1 MAVARS
7 GRTRRG
13 RRLIAGLVAVVVG
26 AVGGSVVVLVVF
38 GGSQP
43 AAAAEVALQPVGDFG
58 PDPFAR
64 IVDITE
70 VAEFPST
77 IKAVTTSVDET
88 TGTRIAEGTTPELYG
103 GLPTEL
109 VCDIEALESG
119 LDDPAR
125 GSAWAGVLG
134 IRSSAIA
141 DSLDEWTPA
150 LLTADTWITSHSYSG
165 RRAVPHQTVLQRG
178 TAVLIDAQG
187 VPRVTCASGSPLLPP
202 SLGGEFAVTK
212 PDSGAWQG
220 YRPGAVTSVEPGET
234 VEEFVVVDLENGRTY
249 TQPVGGSIKAK
260 NLTLAPDG
268 LGVVSFGDSEQQVV
282 DTLEE
287 LLGDSDREVSK
298 SYGGACRT
306 TTFWWGAEDVD
317 GDSLVVEF
325 DDVTGEFLRYL
336 HTNSGPDPTP
346 RYGVETPE
354 GLAAGAPLDEVSR
367 LYPGAV
373 RRTTS
378 VGKTRFLTDDGYV
391 FSAALD
397 PGDSDPYI
405 ETIEAGSVPCE
416 AVPG

>member
-125 GSAWAGVLG
+125 GSAWAGALG

-141 DSLDEWTPA
+141 DSPK
-150 LLTADTWITSHSYSG
+150 TS
-165 RRAVPHQTVLQRG
+165 
-178 TAVLIDAQG
+178 
-187 VPRVTCASGSPLLPP
+187 CAS
-202 SLGGEFAVTK
+202 
-212 PDSGAWQG
+212 
-220 YRPGAVTSVEPGET
+220 
-234 VEEFVVVDLENGRTY
+234 
-249 TQPVGGSIKAK
+249 
-260 NLTLAPDG
+260 
-268 LGVVSFGDSEQQVV
+268 
-282 DTLEE
+282 
-287 LLGDSDREVSK
+287 
-298 SYGGACRT
+298 
-306 TTFWWGAEDVD
+306 
-317 GDSLVVEF
+317 
-325 DDVTGEFLRYL
+325 
-336 HTNSGPDPTP
+336 
-346 RYGVETPE
+346 
-354 GLAAGAPLDEVSR
+354 
-367 LYPGAV
+367 
-373 RRTTS
+373 
-378 VGKTRFLTDDGYV
+378 
-391 FSAALD
+391 
-397 PGDSDPYI
+397 
-405 ETIEAGSVPCE
+405 
-416 AVPG
+416 